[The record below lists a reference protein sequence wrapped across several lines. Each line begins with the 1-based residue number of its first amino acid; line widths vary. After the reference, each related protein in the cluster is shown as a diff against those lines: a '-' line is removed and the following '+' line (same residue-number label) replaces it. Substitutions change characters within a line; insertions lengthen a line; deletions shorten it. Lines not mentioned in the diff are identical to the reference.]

1 MADMAVA
8 GEHREVFLPVIVHR
22 ILPKPAISI
31 VRLVL
36 LCESLDSILR

>member
-1 MADMAVA
+1 MNDTAVA

-22 ILPKPAISI
+22 ILPELTISV